1 MTTPRLLLVGCL
13 VGISALASEGFAHAQ
28 YNPYGPYYQAQL
40 QQNVLNT
47 QLAAQSQQYSSA
59 PLAAATV
66 NPYIGGYGGYGYANP
81 YNPFMYYNSPGATL
95 MGEADVMRSLGKVV
109 NDQEEAR
116 LKRELANQAKL
127 DTIKKE
133 FDLRMYIKANTPTY
147 TQEQERIAKTT
158 LRRIQT
164 NSLPGEVSNGKALNY
179 LLDDLRKFPSK
190 KISLE
195 PLMLNEGVLT
205 HLNVT
210 KNTFGVGLLRDDGR
224 VTWPVALREILTD
237 KQRRALSLQLED
249 LVKDANKGRLDA
261 NVLRDVRAEMDRVRD
276 ELVKKVNETPYAQYF
291 DAKRFLQDFNEATVA
306 LERGEAPVQAKFQRF
321 VEGGKSVQEVID
333 YMVNNG
339 LRFAPASFN
348 DEAAY
353 RAVHSMLAS
362 YNIAMNSSLGTE
374 PKE

>member
-1 MTTPRLLLVGCL
+1 LG
-13 VGISALASEGFAHAQ
+13 GIGFLAGEGFARAQ

-47 QLAAQSQQYSSA
+47 QLAAQAVAQQYSSA
-59 PLAAATV
+59 PLQAQALS
-66 NPYIGGYGGYGYANP
+66 PYAGGYGSPYGGYGNA
-81 YNPFMYYNSPGATL
+81 YNPFSYYNSPGATL

-127 DTIKKE
+127 QTIKNE

-179 LLDDLRKFPSK
+179 LLDDLRKFPGK
-190 KISLE
+190 KVSLE
-195 PLMLNEGVLT
+195 PLMLSEGVLA

-210 KNTFGVGLLRDDGR
+210 KNTFGVGLLRDEGR
-224 VTWPVALREILTD
+224 VTLPTALREILTE
-237 KQRRALSLQLED
+237 KQRTWLNLQLED
-249 LVKDANKGRLDA
+249 LVKEANKGRLDA
-261 NVLRDVRAEMDRVRD
+261 NVLRDVRAEMDRLRD
-276 ELVKKVNETPYAQYF
+276 DLVKKVNETPTTQYF
-291 DAKRFLQDFNEATVA
+291 DAKRFLHEFHEATVA
-306 LERGEAPVQAKFQRF
+306 LERGEAPVQAKFQRY

-333 YMVNNG
+333 YMVQNG
-339 LRFAPASFN
+339 LRFASATAT
-348 DEAAY
+348 DEPAY
-353 RAVHSMLAS
+353 RAIHSMLAS
-362 YNIAMNSSLGTE
+362 YNIAMNSSLGAE